1 MLAPTPSSHLSP
13 ASPRSMGSARS
24 RSASIFV
31 NKHLNNAGLTHL
43 VEFHEKNENRKKMAV
58 IFGAFAALLAVCVA
72 QEFFFLATA
81 IDSRQRAHL
90 LRDTLAGYGQW
101 EPLARAF
108 TNERACSWLYMA
120 SNRSTELWVH
130 VKAAYFR
137 TDEAL
142 EKSSVTTNFLQ
153 EIGHVRGHLNGSAIE
168 WYSRVMQ
175 AWTANLMDGL
185 DGTWRQGSVLINL
198 GIYKSLLLAYDASGR
213 HTIG

>member
-1 MLAPTPSSHLSP
+1 MLAPTPSSLLSP

-31 NKHLNNAGLTHL
+31 NKHLDNAGLTHL
-43 VEFHEKNENRKKMAV
+43 IEFHEKNENRKKMAV

-81 IDSRQRAHL
+81 INSRQRAQL

-120 SNRSTELWVH
+120 SDRWVIVAGDKHAFTQLAFVFVICDTHTHTNTLTCTHARTHAQHHIQLHAKISTYAHARINNKVSMP
-130 VKAAYFR
+130 V
-137 TDEAL
+137 
-142 EKSSVTTNFLQ
+142 
-153 EIGHVRGHLNGSAIE
+153 AIFIQP
-168 WYSRVMQ
+168 V
-175 AWTANLMDGL
+175 
-185 DGTWRQGSVLINL
+185 
-198 GIYKSLLLAYDASGR
+198 
-213 HTIG
+213 